1 MKWERTTNNI
11 MRMTKH
17 QKRLEKLSKVAKEL
31 DAVHAQLVD
40 VQLSLKQR
48 VGMTLAVHEVQEA
61 LNRVRV
67 WSQVS

>member
-1 MKWERTTNNI
+1 

>member
-1 MKWERTTNNI
+1 MK
-11 MRMTKH
+11 MTKH
-17 QKRLEKLSKVAKEL
+17 QKRLEKLSKVAKDL

-40 VQLSLKQR
+40 VELTLKQR

>member
-1 MKWERTTNNI
+1 MK
-11 MRMTKH
+11 MTKH
-17 QKRLEKLSKVAKEL
+17 QKRLEKLSKVAKDL

>member
-1 MKWERTTNNI
+1 MK
-11 MRMTKH
+11 MTKH

>member
-1 MKWERTTNNI
+1 
-11 MRMTKH
+11 MTKH

>member
-1 MKWERTTNNI
+1 MK
-11 MRMTKH
+11 MTKH
-17 QKRLEKLSKVAKEL
+17 QKRLEKLSKVAKDL

-40 VQLSLKQR
+40 VELTLKQR

-67 WSQVS
+67 WSNVS